1 MYIHV
6 HLYERVDQI
15 DMYNTPRGCDC
26 GQPHELC
33 KYLATHI

>member
-1 MYIHV
+1 M
-6 HLYERVDQI
+6 YERIDQI

-33 KYLATHI
+33 KNVAT